1 MGYPWIRWLY
11 LSTKNEKDVFDL
23 SSHLLLKDNIHSSRQ
38 VQRRKVMWGW
48 EHGSRL
54 NSIFS
59 TMSFKSQTR
68 ISDHVVSVIGIGHRQ
83 PFEASDKVVKC
94 MVLER

>member
-1 MGYPWIRWLY
+1 
-11 LSTKNEKDVFDL
+11 
-23 SSHLLLKDNIHSSRQ
+23 
-38 VQRRKVMWGW
+38 MWGW